1 MSFHSEAV
9 KSVVNVSF
17 PLSCSPREDRRF
29 ALQQRRPTRLP
40 SPHWPACRLAE
51 PTACLC
57 EQQIHGT
64 MPRYC
69 WVHFKQQM
77 QLKADMQKFN
87 GKRLQLLYI
96 ICKEENSLPKA
107 FECKM
112 FANAVLCPINLFIV
126 DFVRKRLPFSPDTRQ
141 S

>member
-1 MSFHSEAV
+1 MSFHSDAV

-17 PLSCSPREDRRF
+17 SLSCSPREDCRF
-29 ALQQRRPTRLP
+29 ALQPTRLP

-57 EQQIHGT
+57 GQQIHGK

-77 QLKADMQKFN
+77 QHKADMQKFN
-87 GKRLQLLYI
+87 GKRLQLLYSV
-96 ICKEENSLPKA
+96 CKEENSLSKA
-107 FECKM
+107 LECKM

-126 DFVRKRLPFSPDTRQ
+126 DFVCKRVLFFP
-141 S
+141 